1 MRLTVLG
8 CAGSGPGPTSPASSY
23 LVTAGDTRLLI
34 DLGNGSF
41 GVLQRHLD
49 PWLLDAV
56 VLSHLH
62 ADHCADMTN
71 LVVHRRYHPDAPA
84 DVAPL
89 PVFGPADTPAR
100 LAYAY
105 AASPEERASTDLSD
119 VLAFRK
125 AADGGT
131 VGDLALRT
139 VPVAHPVE
147 AYAVR
152 VEHGGASLVYSGD
165 TGPSADLVELAEGA
179 DVLLCEASW
188 PHVVPGRWTEPPG
201 GLHMSGRQAG
211 EHAAAAGVGR
221 LLLTHIPA
229 WCDPA
234 ALHVEA
240 QEAFDGPVEV
250 VVPDAHY
257 DV

>member
-1 MRLTVLG
+1 MNVVLRLVKSFSG
-8 CAGSGPGPTSPASSY
+8 PPEPSSRYDGPGPTSPASSY
-23 LVTAGDTRLLI
+23 LITAGDTRLLV

-131 VGDLALRT
+131 VGDLALQHDSRVGNRQT
-139 VPVAHPVE
+139 RRVQLDQLEHDRRGDVIGKVA
-147 AYAVR
+147 
-152 VEHGGASLVYSGD
+152 GD
-165 TGPSADLVELAEGA
+165 TESR
-179 DVLLCEASW
+179 
-188 PHVVPGRWTEPPG
+188 VVSR
-201 GLHMSGRQAG
+201 
-211 EHAAAAGVGR
+211 
-221 LLLTHIPA
+221 
-229 WCDPA
+229 
-234 ALHVEA
+234 
-240 QEAFDGPVEV
+240 
-250 VVPDAHY
+250 
-257 DV
+257 

>member
-23 LVTAGDTRLLI
+23 LITAGDTRLLI

-84 DVAPL
+84 DVTPL
-89 PVFGPADTPAR
+89 
-100 LAYAY
+100 
-105 AASPEERASTDLSD
+105 PEERASTDLSD
-119 VLAFRK
+119 VLSFRK

-165 TGPSADLVELAEGA
+165 TGPCADLVELAEGA

-188 PHVVPGRWTEPPG
+188 PHVVPGRWSEPPG

-250 VVPDAHY
+250 VAPDAHY